1 MKRALIL
8 MVILGA
14 SSVASHGQPQ
24 NARIYKLEELNWPQ
38 IDALD
43 REQTLFILTI
53 GMLEEHGPHLPIG
66 ADTFGVTFEATG
78 VAQRVS
84 RVLPRW
90 NVVMMPPINYG
101 HGGANLIGGHVV
113 HPGTYGIRQATV
125 RSLIADV
132 GAQVALNRFKWIFVL
147 NGHGAPPNNIAINEA
162 CDFVS
167 ESFGVTMLHVSGL
180 FRADQKIQS
189 QGAKMAAKYFSPIE
203 ISSFGMD
210 VHAGVGE
217 TSAILALRPDLV
229 HSSYKKLPA
238 LAGQTREEL
247 QTIAKTPGWQ
257 GYLSSPAKASTA
269 YGRDIEAWWV
279 DGLSDLILRSIGGQ
293 DLLKAPR
300 FPRSIRPWR
309 RSSGRRSKTTTRS
322 RRNFRSGWLND
333 AKAPD
338 RTRVRSAAHSAADDR
353 ATRDT

>member
-1 MKRALIL
+1 MKRALIVV
-8 MVILGA
+8 VILCAATVGSPA
-14 SSVASHGQPQ
+14 GQQ
-24 NARIYKLEELNWPQ
+24 QVRISKLEELSWPK

-43 REQTLFILTI
+43 RERTMFILTI

-66 ADTFGVTFEATG
+66 ADTFGVAYEATA
-78 VAQRVS
+78 VAERVS
-84 RVLPRW
+84 RRLPRW

-101 HGGANLIGGHVV
+101 HGGANLIGGHLV

-125 RSLIADV
+125 RSLIADL
-132 GAQVALNRFKWIFVL
+132 GAQLALNRFKWIFVL

-180 FRADQKIQS
+180 FRADEKIQL
-189 QGAKMAAKYFSPIE
+189 QGAKMAAKYFSPTE

-229 HSSYKKLPA
+229 HGSYKKLPA
-238 LAGQTREEL
+238 LVGQTREEL

-257 GYLSSPAKASTA
+257 GYLSSPAKASAA
-269 YGRDIEAWWV
+269 YGRAIEAWWV
-279 DGLSDLILRSIGGQ
+279 EGLSDLILRAIGGQ

-300 FPRSIRPWR
+300 FPDQVDPAMASIL
-309 RSSGRRSKTTTRS
+309 GQALE
-322 RRNFRSGWLND
+322 N
-333 AKAPD
+333 
-338 RTRVRSAAHSAADDR
+338 DR
-353 ATRDT
+353 AFEAKLQEWLAKRR

>member
-1 MKRALIL
+1 MKRALIVV
-8 MVILGA
+8 VILCA
-14 SSVASHGQPQ
+14 ATVRSPAGQQ
-24 NARIYKLEELNWPQ
+24 QVRISKLEELSWPQ

-43 REQTLFILTI
+43 RERTMFILTI

-66 ADTFGVTFEATG
+66 ADTIGVAYEATA
-78 VAQRVS
+78 VAERVS
-84 RVLPRW
+84 RGLPRW

-101 HGGANLIGGHVV
+101 HGGANLIGGHLV

-125 RSLIADV
+125 RSLIADL
-132 GAQVALNRFKWIFVL
+132 GAQLALNRFKWIFVL

-180 FRADQKIQS
+180 FRADEKIQL
-189 QGAKMAAKYFSPIE
+189 QGVKMAAKYFSPTE

-229 HSSYKKLPA
+229 HGSYKKLPA
-238 LAGQTREEL
+238 LVGQTREDL

-257 GYLSSPAKASTA
+257 GYLSSPAKASAA
-269 YGRDIEAWWV
+269 YGRAIEAWWV
-279 DGLSDLILRSIGGQ
+279 EGLSELILRAIGGQ

-300 FPRSIRPWR
+300 FPDQVDPAMASIL
-309 RSSGRRSKTTTRS
+309 GQALE
-322 RRNFRSGWLND
+322 N
-333 AKAPD
+333 
-338 RTRVRSAAHSAADDR
+338 DR
-353 ATRDT
+353 AFEAKLQEWLAKRR